1 MNDTPGEIANRVREL
16 LLARSGAERLMMG
29 SQMFEAARAMIL
41 ASFPAG
47 LSVIEVR
54 RRLCER
60 LYSGEVNAEAFVQSL
75 VKASQEPHEF

>member
-1 MNDTPGEIANRVREL
+1 MNDTPGQIANRVREL

-29 SQMFEAARAMIL
+29 SQMFEAARAMML
-41 ASFPAG
+41 ASFPAD

-60 LYSGEVNAEAFVQSL
+60 LYSSEVNTEAFVQSL
-75 VKASQEPHEF
+75 LKSQSRTR

>member
-1 MNDTPGEIANRVREL
+1 MNDTPREIANRVREL

-29 SQMFEAARAMIL
+29 SQMFEVARTMML

-47 LSVIEVR
+47 LSAIEVR

-60 LYSGEVNAEAFVQSL
+60 LYSGEVNVEAFVQSL
-75 VKASQEPHEF
+75 VNHQPRRL

>member
-1 MNDTPGEIANRVREL
+1 MNDTSPEIAKSVREL

-29 SQMFEAARAMIL
+29 SQMFEAARAMML

-47 LSVIEVR
+47 LSGIEVR

-60 LYSGEVNAEAFVQSL
+60 LYTGEVNAEAFVQSL
-75 VKASQEPHEF
+75 LKARQTI